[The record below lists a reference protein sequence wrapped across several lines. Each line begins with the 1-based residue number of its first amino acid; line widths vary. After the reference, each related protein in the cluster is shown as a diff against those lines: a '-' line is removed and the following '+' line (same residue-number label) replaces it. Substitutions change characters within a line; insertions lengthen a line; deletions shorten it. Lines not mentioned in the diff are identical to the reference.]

1 MPQYLEQPSPYA
13 GNPGRGTQGISE
25 GLSLNTSLPV
35 PSAPLPTGPKP
46 APAPVAAA
54 PAPVAAAP
62 AKPAE
67 PSFDT
72 MSDDELYRL
81 SAMAKGSDDREVV
94 ARGLTAADLVEQRTN
109 KQLGLLQDKKTLEE
123 KTKKA
128 EIDKDFAEKQRVLT
142 EKQQKILDS
151 EHGHF
156 APSKETAKDIASIF
170 SIMTFATMGAGTV
183 GKYHGMNA
191 LASLTGA
198 MKGYKEGRD
207 DVYKK
212 EMDSYNKS
220 LAEFGKHQEALL
232 KQVEL
237 SQKLLS
243 TDKDAAM
250 SAAQA
255 AIAMDTGGM
264 AALKLRQGDYK
275 GTMTILRHRLDA
287 IDRAKKDAD
296 NLAEKK
302 RESESRDRLAQQRI
316 NITLDRQDA
325 KGELV
330 TGADGT
336 LYRVVGNKLEK
347 IEGDTKGMTRLGT
360 PGKTGGGAAQQ
371 TAMNV
376 MKQDVGNAAY
386 NLDELK
392 YASEKTG
399 RLPGGSVAFAN
410 AFKGDLTSDII
421 RYATTQTVDA
431 GLQGNDALMLN
442 LAFDIASAQSGG
454 RGQLSDAKV
463 RAVVSQM
470 PLDDQPE
477 DTKKKKW
484 AALFQRFDEANK
496 VLPQES
502 RYPEEQLKALR
513 NYFQPSR
520 SEIKTYKTSQEA
532 KAAQDAGTLKDGEK
546 VIIGGKS
553 GTWHKE

>member
-1 MPQYLEQPSPYA
+1 MIDDALRQSLRQPDA
-13 GNPGRGTQGISE
+13 LGRAA
-25 GLSLNTSLPV
+25 PV
-35 PSAPLPTGPKP
+35 VNPKP
-46 APAPVAAA
+46 APAPVEPTPTPTFAAA
-54 PAPVAAAP
+54 PAPAAP
-62 AKPAE
+62 AE
-67 PSFDT
+67 MSLNN
-72 MSDDELYRL
+72 MSDSDLDIAISRGRTSDDQETIRRGLDAASIAEGRAGQKL
-81 SAMAKGSDDREVV
+81 SAE
-94 ARGLTAADLVEQRTN
+94 
-109 KQLGLLQDKKTLEE
+109 QDKKTLEE
-123 KTKKA
+123 KAKKA
-128 EIDKDFAEKQRVLT
+128 EIDKDFAARQKDLT

-156 APSKETAKDIASIF
+156 APSKETAGDIAGIF
-170 SIMTFATMGAGTV
+170 SIMTLATMGSGTV

-207 DVYKK
+207 DLYKK

-220 LAEFGKHQEALL
+220 LAEYTKHQESLL

-237 SQKLLS
+237 SQRLLS

-250 SAAQA
+250 SAAQV
-255 AIAMDTGGM
+255 AIAMDTGGI
-264 AALKLRQGDYK
+264 ASLKMRQGNYK
-275 GTMTILRHRLDA
+275 EAIKILDHNLETARK
-287 IDRAKKDAD
+287 AKRDAD
-296 NLAEKK
+296 SLQERKREAEKK
-302 RESESRDRLAQQRI
+302 EGFAERRI
-316 NITLDRQDA
+316 NISLDRQDA
-325 KGELV
+325 KSELM
-330 TGADGT
+330 TGADGL

-347 IEGDTKGMTRLGT
+347 IEGDTKGMTRLGGA
-360 PGKTGGGAAQQ
+360 GKTGGGAAQQ

-386 NLDELK
+386 NLEELK

-463 RAVVSQM
+463 RAVLSQM